1 MRVVTFAVFSR
12 PGEIGSRESWNEQTN
27 EGTRKRATREIY
39 RYRRIDSREIKKKK
53 MLVKGRKGL
62 VREFVRYNFDKPC
75 PDLRSRSIIN
85 YRNMHIARKSE

>member
-1 MRVVTFAVFSR
+1 MRNK
-12 PGEIGSRESWNEQTN
+12 E
-27 EGTRKRATREIY
+27 
-39 RYRRIDSREIKKKK
+39 KK

-85 YRNMHIARKSE
+85 HRNMHIARKSE